1 MDTTRA
7 RYYVGKSSKI
17 MFSQPIATRAGSPVR
32 IYDIFESRYINGAY
46 YERETDIWYPLQWDW
61 NGQYAT
67 HPSSSD
73 LVNEKPTFEVP
84 EELDVA

>member
-7 RYYVGKSSKI
+7 RYYVGKPSKI
-17 MFSQPIATRAGSPVR
+17 IFSQPVATREGSPVR
-32 IYDIFESRYINGAY
+32 IYDIFDSRYINGAY
-46 YERETDIWYPLQWDW
+46 YEKETDIWYPLQWDW

-67 HPSSSD
+67 HPSASD
-73 LVNEKPTFEVP
+73 LVNEKPQDRDP